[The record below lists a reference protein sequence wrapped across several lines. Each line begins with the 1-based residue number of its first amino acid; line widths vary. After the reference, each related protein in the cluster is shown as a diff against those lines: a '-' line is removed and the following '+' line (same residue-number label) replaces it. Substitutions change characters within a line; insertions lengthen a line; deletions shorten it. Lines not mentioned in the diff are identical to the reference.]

1 MERSA
6 WGATARPSTSGVCAI
21 AQASSGWSAATRK
34 RWPPASEKPQTEILS
49 GSTSGRPDAYSIAA
63 CQSATCSSKLTI
75 WRGAPPLSP
84 NRRWSKARTAKP
96 ASLNRAAN
104 WSEAGSFVTE
114 VPPAMITQPP
124 LDPG

>member
-1 MERSA
+1 MGSDRAAVDQWGLRDRAGQFRVVGRDAEEVAAREREA
-6 WGATARPSTSGVCAI
+6 PDRDPVRVDVRQTGCVLDRGVPVGDLLVETDDLARRS
-21 AQASSGWSAATRK
+21 
-34 RWPPASEKPQTEILS
+34 
-49 GSTSGRPDAYSIAA
+49 
-63 CQSATCSSKLTI
+63 
-75 WRGAPPLSP
+75 PLSP